1 MNRKL
6 LFPDIDAT
14 LPSPGSNVPPES
26 ALEAIPSF
34 AHAVLPLRRK
44 VCETTVADVKEKR
57 VANLMSDENDVC
69 HKTHRNRIFFTR

>member
-34 AHAVLPLRRK
+34 ARRSPAVPESAR
-44 VCETTVADVKEKR
+44 
-57 VANLMSDENDVC
+57 N
-69 HKTHRNRIFFTR
+69 HHR